1 MAGRIIGGKGKIT
14 AHTMTV
20 MARSGAKKGLELTD
34 QDRADMAKREE
45 ERVARLARIA
55 ARAAGKDA

>member
-1 MAGRIIGGKGKIT
+1 MARRIIGGKGKIT

-34 QDRADMAKREE
+34 EDKARLEAKET
-45 ERVARLARIA
+45 ERLARLARIA
-55 ARAAGKDA
+55 ARARGEEV